1 MRTRAGETKRRAKA
15 KAKATAKAEA
25 AANADAREE
34 IIACVE
40 SACERYARALAECV
54 DAPSKSDRWVTDAG
68 TLLNNA
74 QRVINDAVR
83 PSQAM
88 RDLEYRIEVM
98 IEEKRAVVEAL
109 REAVAEGRKAREVAP
124 KSGGR

>member
-1 MRTRAGETKRRAKA
+1 MYPVVVDDG
-15 KAKATAKAEA
+15 
-25 AANADAREE
+25 ANADAREE

-54 DAPSKSDRWVTDAG
+54 DAPSKSDRWVRDAG

-74 QRVINDAVR
+74 HRVINDAVR

>member
-1 MRTRAGETKRRAKA
+1 MCIR
-15 KAKATAKAEA
+15 
-25 AANADAREE
+25 
-34 IIACVE
+34 
-40 SACERYARALAECV
+40 
-54 DAPSKSDRWVTDAG
+54 DR
-68 TLLNNA
+68 NNA

-109 REAVAEGRKAREVAP
+109 REAVAEGRKVREVAP

>member
-1 MRTRAGETKRRAKA
+1 
-15 KAKATAKAEA
+15 
-25 AANADAREE
+25 
-34 IIACVE
+34 
-40 SACERYARALAECV
+40 
-54 DAPSKSDRWVTDAG
+54 
-68 TLLNNA
+68 
-74 QRVINDAVR
+74 
-83 PSQAM
+83 M

>member
-1 MRTRAGETKRRAKA
+1 M
-15 KAKATAKAEA
+15 
-25 AANADAREE
+25 
-34 IIACVE
+34 E

-54 DAPSKSDRWVTDAG
+54 DAPSKSDRWVRDGDAVE
-68 TLLNNA
+68 
-74 QRVINDAVR
+74 QRAPGDKRAVR

-109 REAVAEGRKAREVAP
+109 RRRWPRDGKRERWRRRAAGDDDRASRGCVFE
-124 KSGGR
+124 R